1 MCLAVCFCSL
11 LVNAPAGKSCECQD
25 GECNWVQ
32 FICSALHGLI
42 TKIARPDVLPSVER
56 NPATIIDNRTDSIRM
71 TL

>member
-1 MCLAVCFCSL
+1 VSL
-11 LVNAPAGKSCECQD
+11 GAS
-25 GECNWVQ
+25 
-32 FICSALHGLI
+32 ICSALHGLI